1 MDRLGL
7 LRLLPR
13 AQRFSRPSPPRSR
26 PASRYPADD
35 EQTCCRVVASG
46 RPAEN
51 ASPSSTK
58 EERHATLSK
67 GVLKST
73 FGTDT
78 DTEGG
83 LICR

>member
-1 MDRLGL
+1 MDRLGRL

-35 EQTCCRVVASG
+35 EQTCCRVVSG
-46 RPAEN
+46 RSAEN

-58 EERHATLSK
+58 EDPERHATLSK
-67 GVLKST
+67 GVLKSVD
-73 FGTDT
+73 FRHRHGH
-78 DTEGG
+78 
-83 LICR
+83 